1 MNKPPRRGSGCPF
14 CAVSDL
20 RLFAAF
26 QSFLALVAIAFVCC
40 CPTVTVA
47 ASQEVDAIGPE
58 TSVPAPAD
66 SGLTNTGCREDDV
79 WVVSTRRLPDISRLP
94 AHVTF
99 DVERLV
105 PDVACS
111 RWMPSDLPSLLEEPQ
126 RPLVIFIHGNR
137 YDPASA
143 KSQGLLLARRLSACR
158 PNAPQARTVI
168 FSWPSSQEGL
178 LLRDSRA
185 KYERSMT
192 EGHYLAWLLGQV
204 EPERSVAIVS
214 YSYGGLIALE
224 ALDHLVGAQRS
235 GRSNLQPWI
244 DRPAKLHLVMVA
256 AAVRQDAL
264 APCSEYRGVLRCI
277 DRLTLLNN
285 TRDQALRFFEFVDP
299 DLGTEALGHE
309 NMPARWLPPEIEFV
323 QVDAAPIVGK
333 SHRFPP
339 YLDSPSLRQRLV
351 TGALDGL
358 TDTTTGE

>member
-1 MNKPPRRGSGCPF
+1 MRS
-14 CAVSDL
+14 VSVL
-20 RLFAAF
+20 RLCTALKL
-26 QSFLALVAIAFVCC
+26 SLALTVIAVVCC
-40 CPTVTVA
+40 CATGVEASPSADTPVA
-47 ASQEVDAIGPE
+47 TDRASNGD
-58 TSVPAPAD
+58 
-66 SGLTNTGCREDDV
+66 DDV

-94 AHVTF
+94 SHVTF

-105 PDVACS
+105 PDAACS
-111 RWMPSDLPSLLEEPQ
+111 RWVRSDLPSLMDDPQ
-126 RPLVIFIHGNR
+126 RPLLIFIHGNR
-137 YDPASA
+137 YDSADA
-143 KSQGLLLARRLSACR
+143 KSQGLLLARRLAACH
-158 PNAPQARTVI
+158 PNAPAARTVI
-168 FSWPSSQEGL
+168 FSWPSSREGH

-204 EPERSVAIVS
+204 EPTRPVAIVA

-235 GRSNLQPWI
+235 GRASLQPWI
-244 DRPAKLHLVMVA
+244 DRPARMHLVLVA
-256 AAVRQDAL
+256 SAVRQDAL
-264 APCSEYRGVLRCI
+264 APCGEYRKVLRCI

-309 NMPARWLPPEIEFV
+309 NMPARWMPPEVEFV

-339 YLDSPSLRQRLV
+339 YLDSPSLRKRLAS
-351 TGALDGL
+351 GALDGL
-358 TDTTTGE
+358 TDD

>member
-1 MNKPPRRGSGCPF
+1 MRS
-14 CAVSDL
+14 VSVL
-20 RLFAAF
+20 RLFTALKL
-26 QSFLALVAIAFVCC
+26 SLALTVIAVVCC
-40 CPTVTVA
+40 CATGVEASPSADTPVA
-47 ASQEVDAIGPE
+47 TDRASNGD
-58 TSVPAPAD
+58 
-66 SGLTNTGCREDDV
+66 DDV

-94 AHVTF
+94 SHVTF

-105 PDVACS
+105 PDAACS
-111 RWMPSDLPSLLEEPQ
+111 RWVRSDLPSLMDDPQ
-126 RPLVIFIHGNR
+126 RPLLIFIHGNR
-137 YDPASA
+137 YDSADA
-143 KSQGLLLARRLSACR
+143 KSQGLLLARRLAACH
-158 PNAPQARTVI
+158 PNASAARTVI
-168 FSWPSSQEGL
+168 FSWPSSREGH

-204 EPERSVAIVS
+204 EPTRPVAVVA

-235 GRSNLQPWI
+235 GRDILQPWM
-244 DRPAKLHLVMVA
+244 DRPARMHLVLVA
-256 AAVRQDAL
+256 SAVRQDAL
-264 APCSEYRGVLRCI
+264 APCGEYRKVLRCI

-309 NMPARWLPPEIEFV
+309 NMPARWMPPEVEFV

-339 YLDSPSLRQRLV
+339 YLDSPSLRKRLAS
-351 TGALDGL
+351 GALDGL
-358 TDTTTGE
+358 TDD

>member
-47 ASQEVDAIGPE
+47 SSQEVDAIGPE
-58 TSVPAPAD
+58 TTVPAPAD
-66 SGLTNTGCREDDV
+66 SGLSNTDCREDDV

-94 AHVTF
+94 AQVTF

-158 PNAPQARTVI
+158 PNAPQPRTVI

-264 APCSEYRGVLRCI
+264 APCSEYREVLRCI

-351 TGALDGL
+351 VGALDGL
-358 TDTTTGE
+358 TDIPTGE